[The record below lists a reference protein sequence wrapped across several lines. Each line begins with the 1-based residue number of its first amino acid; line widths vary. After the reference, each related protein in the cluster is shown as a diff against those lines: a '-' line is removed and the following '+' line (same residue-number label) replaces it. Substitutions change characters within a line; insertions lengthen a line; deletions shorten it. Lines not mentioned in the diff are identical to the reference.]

1 MHSDGIQEFV
11 DELHV
16 TITNDYQNDIY
27 RDLDAIDIS
36 TVEKSLEATLLIRN
50 ISEHLLST
58 QTYLGAAK
66 NRLGHNLEFQ
76 LFKALKMETA
86 IGRIVDADIAKEM
99 SGLIKQQL
107 LQNAAQNVISKGTQ
121 IRAMQASLLFS
132 Q

>member
-1 MHSDGIQEFV
+1 M
-11 DELHV
+11 HV
-16 TITNDYQNDIY
+16 TITNDYRNDIY

-50 ISEHLLST
+50 ISEHLLAT
-58 QTYLGAAK
+58 QTYLGATK

-107 LQNAAQNVISKGTQ
+107 LQNAAQNVISKGAQ